1 MESGVISGIEV
12 WDEAVGDRG
21 FAQSWG
27 GQWEQC
33 TVMAIVTFL
42 GGGTTPAALELSLL

>member
-1 MESGVISGIEV
+1 MISGIEA

-42 GGGTTPAALELSLL
+42 GEGTTLTALELSLL